1 MSSSVQTKKS
11 IIIFSEQGETLD
23 NITLAA
29 GEFGFSEIS
38 VSETAETSS
47 AKQIFSEKKF
57 DMVFINAP
65 VGGVY
70 GLDIAAAACGY
81 GSGVI
86 LAAPSKHCGEIAK
99 KIGCMN
105 AFILPRPINKVMLL
119 QTFRFV
125 MLTTRNEA
133 ELSDEKTRLEQKLQD
148 VKLIDRAKCVLVEV
162 LRMSEADA
170 HRQIQ
175 KQSMDRHVPQ
185 VVIAQ
190 DILKTYER

>member
-1 MSSSVQTKKS
+1 MPNN

-29 GEFGFSEIS
+29 GEFGFGEIS
-38 VSETAETSS
+38 VSENPADKNILAE
-47 AKQIFSEKKF
+47 KGFG
-57 DMVFINAP
+57 MVFINAP

-70 GLDIAAAACGY
+70 GLDIAAAACRNGC
-81 GSGVI
+81 GVI

-99 KIGCMN
+99 KLGGMN
-105 AFILPRPINKVMLL
+105 VFILPRPISRNLLL
-119 QTFRFV
+119 QAFRFV

-133 ELSDEKTRLEQKLQD
+133 ELSDEKTRLEQKLKD
-148 VKLIDRAKCVLVEV
+148 VKLVDRAKCVLVEV
-162 LRMSEADA
+162 LKMSESDA

-175 KQSMDRHVPQ
+175 KQSMDRHVSQ

>member
-1 MSSSVQTKKS
+1 MPKS
-11 IIIFSEQGETLD
+11 IVIFSEQSETLD

-29 GEFGFSEIS
+29 GEFGFSDIS
-38 VSETAETSS
+38 VSEADG
-47 AKQIFSEKKF
+47 AVKLVSEKSF

-65 VGGVY
+65 LGNVY
-70 GLDIAAAACGY
+70 GLDIAAAACKNGC
-81 GSGVI
+81 GVI

-99 KIGCMN
+99 KLGCMN
-105 AFILPRPINKVMLL
+105 VFILPRPLSKAMLL

-125 MLTTRNEA
+125 ALTTRNEA
-133 ELSDEKTRLEQKLQD
+133 ELCGEKTRLEQKLQD

-162 LRMSEADA
+162 LKMSEADA

-175 KQSMDRHVPQ
+175 KQSMDRQVPQ

>member
-1 MSSSVQTKKS
+1 MSGEVQAKKN

-29 GEFGFSEIS
+29 GEFGFEEIS
-38 VSETAETSS
+38 VSETLEASEAKELFAE
-47 AKQIFSEKKF
+47 KNF

-65 VGGVY
+65 VGGLY
-70 GLDIAAAACGY
+70 GLEAAAAACGY
-81 GSGVI
+81 GCGVI

-125 MLTTRNEA
+125 MLTTLNEA

-148 VKLIDRAKCVLVEV
+148 VKLVDRAKCVLVEV
-162 LRMSEADA
+162 LKMSEADA

>member
-1 MSSSVQTKKS
+1 MSNNFSTKKN
-11 IIIFSEQGETLD
+11 IIIFSEQGDTLD

-29 GEFGFSEIS
+29 GEFGFSDIS
-38 VSETAETSS
+38 VSEAEGG
-47 AKQIFSEKKF
+47 AELVSEKNF

-65 VGGVY
+65 LGNMY
-70 GLDIAAAACGY
+70 GLDIAAAACGK
-81 GSGVI
+81 GCGVI
-86 LAAPSKHCGEIAK
+86 LAAPSKRCGEIAK
-99 KIGCMN
+99 KLGGMN
-105 AFILPRPINKVMLL
+105 VFILPRPMSKAMLL

-125 MLTTRNEA
+125 LLTTRNEA

-148 VKLIDRAKCVLVEV
+148 FKLIDRAKCVLVEV
-162 LRMSEADA
+162 LKMSEGDA

-185 VVIAQ
+185 AVIAQ

>member
-1 MSSSVQTKKS
+1 MPKS
-11 IIIFSEQGETLD
+11 IVIFSEQSETLD

-29 GEFGFSEIS
+29 GEFGFSDIS
-38 VSETAETSS
+38 VSEADG
-47 AKQIFSEKKF
+47 AVKLVSEKSF

-65 VGGVY
+65 LGNVY
-70 GLDIAAAACGY
+70 GLDIAAAACKSGC
-81 GSGVI
+81 GVI
-86 LAAPSKHCGEIAK
+86 LAAPSKRCDEIAK
-99 KIGCMN
+99 KLGCMN
-105 AFILPRPINKVMLL
+105 VFILPRPLSKAMLL

-125 MLTTRNEA
+125 ALTTRNEA
-133 ELSDEKTRLEQKLQD
+133 ELCGEKTRLEQKLQD

-162 LRMSEADA
+162 LKMSEADA

>member
-1 MSSSVQTKKS
+1 MPNTTKEKN
-11 IIIFSEQGETLD
+11 ILIFSEQGETLD

-47 AKQIFSEKKF
+47 LKKIFSGKKF

-81 GSGVI
+81 GCGVI

-99 KIGCMN
+99 KLGDMDV
-105 AFILPRPINKVMLL
+105 FILPRPLGKAMLL

-125 MLTTRNEA
+125 MLTARNEA

-148 VKLIDRAKCVLVEV
+148 VKLVDRAKCVLVEV
-162 LRMSEADA
+162 LKMSEADA